1 MTSTTSSLHP
11 PLLSPLLLE
20 HTLSFVAPI
29 LFLFL
34 LLVYIPYKVLSWC
47 YTRLLSLVVVAIKKK
62 LPPDDANVNV
72 TSSDKEATT
81 TTSDS
86 TDSGGHTT
94 TNRKNRISW
103 LILLAIYGALPV
115 LDDYYHRLNCGWFST
130 SSSSSSGSTSTYTYT
145 STGVISSGTNGN
157 SIGLYDLIHGTEY
170 DKLHEIFQRVP
181 KLLQG
186 PKVPWFSLISNRHL
200 QFVPWLIQNEIHLR
214 YYPVPYQT
222 VTVNVTDCLDKTIP
236 NCQAHPLMEDSITLD
251 IFPPL
256 LHTDV
261 EEQGDDNSQ
270 QQEEGGGGY
279 DDVDVEDDD
288 ASSNWNRG
296 FNSSSPII
304 LFAPGLTCSS
314 QDLPGTSI
322 IRLAY
327 KAGFRSIVVN
337 RRGHA
342 KFATTTSS
350 DDAKKKLL
358 TAPRF
363 NILGDIDDME
373 QVYHY
378 VKHHPMI
385 GEDTPMFLYGV
396 SAGTAITVS
405 GLSKWDRQKRMLQQ
419 QQQQDQGQQFE
430 EDLDA
435 RSPYANY
442 TVNEYHQELQA
453 SELLPTYSPPSFV
466 ASVAISPGYDCSKVF
481 EPERFLFPYNPFL
494 LKSATNHFITQN
506 EDVLRA
512 HDTHAVDKA
521 MNAATLQ
528 ELLDAT
534 SVFTGYKNSTL
545 YHQHTNPINKL
556 HDITTPKLVLNS
568 YDDPC
573 CNVRNLYEQSPYENH
588 DNKTYATMVTESLHG
603 IIAVTKYGS
612 HCPFLDTSV
621 AAVTTPTA
629 ATTQSDHSNSR
640 GFLSS
645 LITTL
650 FPSLVYDPIS
660 NGYMLNSWADH
671 VTIEYFRAA
680 LDVYT

>member
-1 MTSTTSSLHP
+1 MTSITTTTTSSSPLHP
-11 PLLSPLLLE
+11 PLLSPLFIE
-20 HTLSFVAPI
+20 HALSFVAPI
-29 LFLFL
+29 LFIFL
-34 LLVYIPYKVLSWC
+34 LFIYIPYTLVTWC
-47 YTRLLSLVVVAIKKK
+47 YTRLLLVTIKKS
-62 LPPDDANVNV
+62 PYDA
-72 TSSDKEATT
+72 KEAATGGL

-86 TDSGGHTT
+86 SGGHTF
-94 TNRKNRISW
+94 NRNRVSW
-103 LILLAIYGALPV
+103 LILLIIYGALPV
-115 LDDYYHRLNCGWFST
+115 LDDYYHRLNGGWFSM
-130 SSSSSSGSTSTYTYT
+130 SSSPSGSSYT
-145 STGVISSGTNGN
+145 STGVISGN
-157 SIGLYDLIHGTEY
+157 ENSNTSTTIGLYDIIHGTDY

-200 QFVPWLIQNEIHLR
+200 QFLPWLLQNELHLR
-214 YYPVPYQT
+214 YYPIPYQT
-222 VTVNVTDCLDKTIP
+222 VNVNVTDCLDKTIP
-236 NCQAHPLMEDSITLD
+236 NCVPHPLMDDIITLD

-256 LHTDV
+256 RDDI
-261 EEQGDDNSQ
+261 EQGSNEEDN
-270 QQEEGGGGY
+270 
-279 DDVDVEDDD
+279 VEDE
-288 ASSNWNRG
+288 STKWNQG

-342 KFATTTSS
+342 RFATSS
-350 DDAKKKLL
+350 DNDDDSKKKLL

-373 QVYHY
+373 QVYNF
-378 VKHHPMI
+378 VKHHPMVDK
-385 GEDTPMFLYGV
+385 DTPMFLYGV

-405 GLSKWDRQKRMLQQ
+405 GLSKWDRQKRMLQEQRQ
-419 QQQQDQGQQFE
+419 QEQGQQFE
-430 EDLDA
+430 EGLDA
-435 RSPYANY
+435 RSPYADY
-442 TVNEYHQELQA
+442 TVNEYHQDVQESPPQ
-453 SELLPTYSPPSFV
+453 PHYSPPSFV

-512 HDTHAVDKA
+512 HDTHAVDRA

-621 AAVTTPTA
+621 AVTIPTV
-629 ATTQSDHSNSR
+629 ATTKSDHSTSG

-680 LDVYT
+680 LDVYN